1 MDTYARFDELLQA
14 RNLSIFQFSKDS
26 GIPYSTFANSRHR
39 GTQLSV
45 DTIELICQALGI
57 SLAAFFMTEEE
68 TNLYCK

>member
-1 MDTYARFDELLQA
+1 MDTYAQFDELLQV
-14 RNLSIFQFSKDS
+14 RSLTMFQFSKES

-57 SLAAFFMTEEE
+57 STAAFFMTEEE
-68 TNLYCK
+68 ANLYCK

>member
-14 RNLSIFQFSKDS
+14 KNLTMFQFSKDS
-26 GIPYSTFANSRHR
+26 GIPYSTLANPRYR

-57 SLAAFFMTEEE
+57 SPAAFFMTDTE
-68 TNLYCK
+68 KF